1 MCSVQGIPSPGTTI
15 SLRVSFV
22 DVHPEVPLVR
32 LWGLLG
38 ERREE
43 YARLHQDIQAKAG
56 PRLVGAPGAVWPAA
70 GAGLCSGDLCLVEL
84 GDHWHRCRVVSRQGQ
99 RCRVFLLDEG
109 RTVAADAYY
118 LARGRDE
125 FFHLP
130 SEVLGC
136 VLADLVPPGDGA
148 AVAGS
153 GEQPAASW
161 TAGALEFLNYLHA
174 KEVSGLVREV
184 LMPQCLVLLE
194 LPSLLAQMHHLGL
207 AKQVTP
213 SCFRALLK
221 RCLAAPCLHG
231 QPKPEPPGP
240 TSAQQ
245 YPLATTPQPGPAALD
260 FFYPRL
266 QLGVTEPVLV
276 TQISDPHHVY
286 CQLQSLSQEIQR
298 LSDSLHQR
306 YEAAARREQDPL
318 PKPGAPCAAR
328 CIDGR
333 WYRALLLEIF
343 PGEQGRLVVQ
353 VICVDYGRKE
363 FVIGANLRRLPLE
376 CFRMPVVTYPCALQ
390 GISDRGCGWSCSQ
403 LSGLKALLLGK
414 AVSARIE
421 TYSPFEHLYYVNLYG
436 ENGLNLNCLYGVQS
450 GCLAHSLLRG
460 GQGAQERPEEEDAAP
475 PKELGPPPDTL
486 PATAA
491 QRDPASAHL
500 PGVRVKVGVFYHA
513 KVSFVR
519 DPSEF
524 WLRLKEHLLPFSQ
537 LMRSMSDFYSR
548 AQKLDGIVLEPQ
560 PRSLCCAKWKENA
573 YYRAVI
579 TSVLGNGVEVHL
591 VDRGNR
597 EILDWYEVKELLPQF
612 RELPAV
618 ALKCCLADVSPLG
631 ETWSKESVAHFKRA
645 VQSKELVIQVLG
657 TQGDKHVIEVL
668 DQSQTGEKNI
678 SKILS
683 QGGYAKFQG
692 SEIPDTLQ
700 KLSAQSLRQ
709 DPKEYAGEGELVSST
724 ARKSGVQTK
733 TIRDNIALNP
743 SVPLTVKDQPTA
755 ENCHLSSDSAP
766 DEKKIKGNLNLPSS
780 LIQYYLEIKPGSP
793 YEGQLK
799 VGSTVQ
805 VIISY
810 VESPGYFWCQLRR
823 NNQELESLMAEI
835 QDYCKTSAQPHCWA
849 SPVCLAKYS
858 EDEKWYRALI
868 ISGEC
873 STEQVEVIY
882 VDYGNKEL
890 VSVKNLCSI
899 NANFLKL
906 KAQAFRCSLYNLI
919 QPNGQDPF
927 VWDEKAIQ
935 AFQEFVD
942 DTADHLELKCTIF
955 ALAAIN
961 NKELFNVVD
970 LITPFQSVC
979 HFLTE
984 KGLARPVPPQKP
996 LAPTIQLHSYYYST
1010 HDIKIGSE
1018 EEIYVTHVDNPW
1030 KFYCQ
1035 LARSANVLELLTHN
1049 IGRLSK
1055 VLHSL
1060 KMSQNPGNL
1069 YLARYTDNHWY
1080 RGAVLKTKPN
1090 KEVIFVDFGN
1100 TQVVKKEDLIPIP
1113 SDAYDI
1119 LLLPMQAI
1127 KCSLSDISNVPKEA
1141 TTWFETAVLHKP
1153 LKMIVV
1159 AKESDGRLIVELYD
1173 GNIQINAKIKESL
1186 SLPRNR
1192 ESNKYVENETL
1203 HSKNINAK
1211 ERNENMKSSSTYMRK
1226 SENKTWRSEIQ
1237 GEDCNTKT
1245 SFVCKDV
1252 KHFQPAAKR
1261 ELSTKFLGSVERF
1274 NSNKVFPSASTSLV
1288 GKKVDENKSLPFIK
1302 KEIKSDIK
1310 PDTVKTRNQGE
1321 NSILFPIKSI
1331 CDLPPRNLV
1340 PGLKTLVYISHVNN
1354 PSDFY
1359 IQLASDEPQLNNI
1372 SEGLNNKTGTES
1384 LSQQQMQVGDLIGA
1398 VFSEDGL
1405 WYRAVVKEKLSD
1417 EQISVQYI
1425 DYGNTSVVN
1434 VCETN
1439 RLLEKYS
1446 SIPMMSI
1453 HSSLAGVQSKEFT
1466 NWTQEAV
1473 SYFSERTSEVKINCE
1488 FVEKLKDRWE
1498 IVLYDEQGMIAVDL
1512 INETFGMREESQST
1526 EALDRRESGADV
1538 ANQCEPL
1545 PFEEKNK
1552 ASSITDTKS
1561 FFWKIP
1567 EVAQTVET
1575 YVTVVKGPEYF
1586 WCQMADADNINY
1598 LEKKLQETGELEI
1611 SSVDDFRSSIRSGDI
1626 CIAKYSEDGKLY
1638 RAKVSSVKGNNL
1650 TVRHV
1655 DYGSEELVGREM
1667 IRQIPDQLLTIPM
1680 QAFPCCLSGFN
1691 SPEGSWSNE
1700 AKDKFYD
1707 MTAEYL
1713 LEVTVMEIQKDNSSE
1728 IPLSV
1733 VKLECNGKNIN
1744 EEMKRFWQYNT
1755 DTTLANIQNAFS
1767 EKSEGPGTDNTGA
1780 VCLERAAA
1788 STGDAEQENSALQD
1802 ALHCAEPFHLTDN
1815 GCLNTAGI
1823 EEVILK
1829 TANEHQTNFEI
1840 LNKVENP
1847 LVKKESESETKVYV
1861 EPKTSEP
1868 QLLANSET
1876 KDLDLEPSEAQF
1888 LEDDEL
1894 KAETLEL
1901 SLEVQS
1907 LLGEERKEQLELPS
1921 AEVHPS
1927 LDENVKLLEMEQL
1940 QMHSSLD
1947 ELKKLLLELESLEVY
1962 PSLGDKTKEEILEL
1976 ESLEM
1981 QTSLTDETKEKLS
1994 ELESLQVQLL
2004 DDETG
2009 ELMNLKSLEVS
2020 PSFSNRENW
2029 LEMESSLEIQ
2039 TVCGDERGKLFELI
2053 PCEEQISLGEET
2065 KERVDWDLDLLEV
2078 HQMKAVP
2085 TELEVESALVK
2096 TLLSNGA
2103 RKELEP
2109 EMHKVQ
2115 SLLGD
2120 ERKEVLELM
2129 PLEVQAS
2136 LGDETRKDH
2145 LELEPSNLEL
2155 SVDSADQLSFP
2166 KTDLKKQVSTCPVEL
2181 CGVGQA
2187 DSRGEK
2193 CKKWLTLQ
2201 EKSCAEQMESDLHK
2215 VFREYKTILVSG
2227 ESLRHNPSDEEEIE
2241 IREKQDATLAGH
2253 GAEQSE
2259 HACNLEGFAVGSKCM
2274 VWTCLKWCEARILEI
2289 SDEGTKVLNLSTGN
2303 EEIVNP
2309 EHVWNGIPEVTKS
2322 PYEAAFHVTD
2332 KECKLSVEG
2341 SELKGST
2348 SIFLSKLLPYEE
2360 FIVSW
2365 MLSICLLL
2373 QKAKSIIF

>member
-15 SLRVSFV
+15 SLRVTFV
-22 DVHPEVPLVR
+22 DVHPEVPIVR

-43 YARLHQDIQAKAG
+43 YARLRQDIQAKAG

-99 RCRVFLLDEG
+99 HCRVFLLDEG

-130 SEVLGC
+130 SEGLGC

-153 GEQPAASW
+153 GEQPAGSW

-194 LPSLLAQMHHLGL
+194 LPWLLAQMHHLGL

-221 RCLAAPCLHG
+221 RCLA
-231 QPKPEPPGP
+231 PPGP
-240 TSAQQ
+240 TSAQL
-245 YPLATTPQPGPAALD
+245 YPIATTPQPGPAALD

-266 QLGVTEPVLV
+266 QLGVTQPVLV

-318 PKPGAPCAAR
+318 PKLGAPCAAR
-328 CIDGR
+328 GIDGR
-333 WYRALLLEIF
+333 WYRALLLELF
-343 PGEQGRLVVQ
+343 PGGEGRLVAQ

-363 FVIGANLRRLPLE
+363 FVIEANLRRLPLE

-390 GISDRGCGWSCSQ
+390 GISDGGCGWSRSQ

-450 GCLAHSLLRG
+450 RCLAHSLLQG
-460 GQGAQERPEEEDAAP
+460 GQGAQELPEEEDAAP
-475 PKELGPPPDTL
+475 PKEPGPPPDTL

-491 QRDPASAHL
+491 QRDPATAHL

-537 LMRSMSDFYSR
+537 LMRNMSDFYSR
-548 AQKLDGIVLEPQ
+548 AQKLDGVVLEPQ
-560 PRSLCCAKWKENA
+560 PSSLCCAKWKENA

-631 ETWSKESVAHFKRA
+631 ETWSKESVAHFKRV

-657 TQGDKHVIEVL
+657 SQGDKHVIEVL

-692 SEIPDTLQ
+692 SEIPETLQ
-700 KLSAQSLRQ
+700 KLSAPSLRE
-709 DPKEYAGEGELVSST
+709 DLKEHAGEGELVGST

-755 ENCHLSSDSAP
+755 ENCLLSSDSAP

-780 LIQYYLEIKPGSP
+780 LTQYYLEIKPGSP
-793 YEGQLK
+793 YEGQLE

-805 VIISY
+805 VVVSY

-823 NNQELESLMAEI
+823 NNRELKSLMAEI

-927 VWDEKAIQ
+927 VWDEKAIL

-979 HFLTE
+979 HCLTE

-996 LAPTIQLHSYYYST
+996 LASSIQLHSYYYST

-1035 LARSANVLELLTHN
+1035 LARSANVLELLTNN

-1100 TQVVKKEDLIPIP
+1100 TQVVKKEDLIPVP

-1141 TTWFETAVLHKP
+1141 TTWFETAVLDKP

-1173 GNIQINAKIKESL
+1173 GNIKINAKIKEGL

-1211 ERNENMKSSSTYMRK
+1211 ERNENMKSSATYMRE

-1237 GEDCNTKT
+1237 GEDCSTKT
-1245 SFVCKDV
+1245 SFVRKDV

-1274 NSNKVFPSASTSLV
+1274 NSNKVFPSASTSL
-1288 GKKVDENKSLPFIK
+1288 GKKVDENKSLPSIK
-1302 KEIKSDIK
+1302 KEIKSDIVK

-1321 NSILFPIKSI
+1321 NSTLFPLKSI

-1372 SEGLNNKTGTES
+1372 SEGLNNETGTEG
-1384 LSQQQMQVGDLIGA
+1384 LSQQQMQVGDLVCA

-1453 HSSLAGVQSKEFT
+1453 HSSLAGVQSKQFT

-1473 SYFSERTSEVKINCE
+1473 SYFSERTSEVQINCE

-1498 IVLYDEQGMIAVDL
+1498 IVLYDKQGMIAVDL
-1512 INETFGMREESQST
+1512 INETFRMREESQST
-1526 EALDRRESGADV
+1526 EALDRRKS
-1538 ANQCEPL
+1538 
-1545 PFEEKNK
+1545 

-1561 FFWKIP
+1561 FFWKTL
-1567 EVAQTVET
+1567 EVDQTVKT

-1586 WCQMADADNINY
+1586 WGQMADPDNINY

-1611 SSVDDFRSSIRSGDI
+1611 SGVDDFRSSIRSGDI

-1680 QAFPCCLSGFN
+1680 QAFPCCLFGFN
-1691 SPEGSWSNE
+1691 SREGSWSNE

-1744 EEMKRFWQYNT
+1744 EEMKCFWQYNT
-1755 DTTLANIQNAFS
+1755 DTTLANIQN
-1767 EKSEGPGTDNTGA
+1767 
-1780 VCLERAAA
+1780 
-1788 STGDAEQENSALQD
+1788 
-1802 ALHCAEPFHLTDN
+1802 
-1815 GCLNTAGI
+1815 
-1823 EEVILK
+1823 
-1829 TANEHQTNFEI
+1829 
-1840 LNKVENP
+1840 
-1847 LVKKESESETKVYV
+1847 
-1861 EPKTSEP
+1861 
-1868 QLLANSET
+1868 
-1876 KDLDLEPSEAQF
+1876 PSEAQF
-1888 LEDDEL
+1888 LEDEEL

-1907 LLGEERKEQLELPS
+1907 FLGEERKERLELPS
-1921 AEVHPS
+1921 AEVQPS

-1947 ELKKLLLELESLEVY
+1947 ELKKLLLELESLKVY

-1981 QTSLTDETKEKLS
+1981 QSSLTDETKEKWS

-2009 ELMNLKSLEVS
+2009 ELMNLKSVEVS

-2039 TVCGDERGKLFELI
+2039 PVCGDERGKLFELI
-2053 PCEEQISLGEET
+2053 PCEVQISLGEET

-2078 HQMKAVP
+2078 HQMKA
-2085 TELEVESALVK
+2085 SK
-2096 TLLSNGA
+2096 TVTANF
-2103 RKELEP
+2103 
-2109 EMHKVQ
+2109 
-2115 SLLGD
+2115 GD
-2120 ERKEVLELM
+2120 I
-2129 PLEVQAS
+2129 
-2136 LGDETRKDH
+2136 
-2145 LELEPSNLEL
+2145 SNL
-2155 SVDSADQLSFP
+2155 V
-2166 KTDLKKQVSTCPVEL
+2166 
-2181 CGVGQA
+2181 
-2187 DSRGEK
+2187 
-2193 CKKWLTLQ
+2193 
-2201 EKSCAEQMESDLHK
+2201 
-2215 VFREYKTILVSG
+2215 
-2227 ESLRHNPSDEEEIE
+2227 
-2241 IREKQDATLAGH
+2241 
-2253 GAEQSE
+2253 EQSE

-2309 EHVWNGIPEVTKS
+2309 ENVWNGIPEVTKS
-2322 PYEAAFHVTD
+2322 PYEVQ
-2332 KECKLSVEG
+2332 CYS
-2341 SELKGST
+2341 
-2348 SIFLSKLLPYEE
+2348 
-2360 FIVSW
+2360 SW
-2365 MLSICLLL
+2365 
-2373 QKAKSIIF
+2373 

>member
-1 MCSVQGIPSPGTTI
+1 MCSVQGIPSPGTTV

-22 DVHPEVPLVR
+22 DVLPEVPLVR

-70 GAGLCSGDLCLVEL
+70 GLGPGDLCLVEL
-84 GDHWHRCRVVSRQGQ
+84 GDRWHRCRVVSRQGQ
-99 RCRVFLLDEG
+99 HCRVFLLDEG
-109 RTVAADAYY
+109 RTMAADAYY

-136 VLADLVPPGDGA
+136 LLADLVPPGAGA
-148 AVAGS
+148 AGAGG

-161 TAGALEFLNYLHA
+161 SAGALEFLSYLND

-184 LMPQCLVLLE
+184 LMPQRLVLLE
-194 LPSLLAQMHHLGL
+194 LPWLLAQMHHLGL

-221 RCLAAPCLHG
+221 RCLATPR
-231 QPKPEPPGP
+231 QPKLEPPGP

-245 YPLATTPQPGPAALD
+245 YPVATTPLPGPAAQD

-266 QLGVTEPVLV
+266 QLGVTESVLV
-276 TQISDPHHVY
+276 TQISDPHRVY
-286 CQLQSLSQEIQR
+286 CQLQSFSQEIQR
-298 LSDSLHQR
+298 LSDSLHQN
-306 YEAAARREQDPL
+306 YGTAARREQDPL
-318 PKPGAPCAAR
+318 PKPGSPCAAR
-328 CIDGR
+328 GIDGR

-343 PGEQGRLVVQ
+343 PGEQGRLVAQ

-363 FVIGANLRRLPLE
+363 FVTGANLRRLPAE
-376 CFRMPVVTYPCALQ
+376 CFRMPVVTYLCALQ
-390 GISDRGCGWSCSQ
+390 GISDGGCGWSRSQ

-421 TYSPFEHLYYVNLYG
+421 AYNSFEHLYYVNLYG
-436 ENGLNLNCLYGVQS
+436 ENGLNLNCLYGVQTR
-450 GCLAHSLLRG
+450 CLAHSLLQG
-460 GQGAQERPEEEDAAP
+460 GQGAQEPPEEEDAAP
-475 PKELGPPPDTL
+475 PKEPGPPPDTL

-491 QRDPASAHL
+491 PRDPAAAHL

-513 KVSFVR
+513 RVSFVR

-524 WLRLKEHLLPFSQ
+524 WVRLKEHHLPFSQ

-548 AQKLDGIVLEPQ
+548 AQKLDVIVLEPQ
-560 PRSLCCAKWKENA
+560 PRALCCAKWKENA

-579 TSVLGNGVEVHL
+579 TNVLGNGVEVHL

-618 ALKCCLADVSPLG
+618 ALKCCLADVCPLG
-631 ETWSKESVAHFKRA
+631 KTWSKEAVVHFKRT

-678 SKILS
+678 SKILC
-683 QGGYAKFQG
+683 QGGYAKFPG
-692 SEIPDTLQ
+692 ADIPETLQ

-709 DPKEYAGEGELVSST
+709 EPKERAGEGELVSST

-733 TIRDNIALNP
+733 TVRDNIALN
-743 SVPLTVKDQPTA
+743 SSMPLTFKDQPTA
-755 ENCHLSSDSAP
+755 ETCHLSSDSAP

-780 LIQYYLEIKPGSP
+780 FIQYYLEIKPGSP
-793 YEGQLK
+793 YEGQLE

-805 VIISY
+805 VVISY
-810 VESPGYFWCQLRR
+810 AESPGYFWCQLSR
-823 NNQELESLMAEI
+823 NNQELKSLMAEI
-835 QDYCKTSAQPHCWA
+835 QDYCKTSAQPHHWA

-919 QPNGQDPF
+919 HPNGQDPF
-927 VWDEKAIQ
+927 VWDEKAIL

-942 DTADHLELKCTIF
+942 HRADHLELKCTIF
-955 ALAAIN
+955 ALATIN

-996 LAPTIQLHSYYYST
+996 LASSVQLHSYYYSP

-1035 LARSANVLELLTHN
+1035 LARNANVLEQLTNN
-1049 IGRLSK
+1049 ISRLNK

-1069 YLARYTDNHWY
+1069 YLARYTDSHWY

-1090 KEVIFVDFGN
+1090 KEVFFVDFGN
-1100 TQVVKKEDLIPIP
+1100 TQMVKKEDLIPIP
-1113 SDAYDI
+1113 NDAYDI

-1141 TTWFETAVLHKP
+1141 TTWFETTVLDKP

-1159 AKESDGRLIVELYD
+1159 AKESDGKLIVELYD
-1173 GNIQINAKIKESL
+1173 GNIQINAKMKEGL
-1186 SLPRNR
+1186 SLPKNR

-1211 ERNENMKSSSTYMRK
+1211 EERNENTKSSATYIRK

-1237 GEDCNTKT
+1237 GEECNTKT

-1274 NSNKVFPSASTSLV
+1274 SSNNVFPSASTPLV
-1288 GKKVDENKSLPFIK
+1288 GKKVGENKSLPFIK
-1302 KEIKSDIK
+1302 KEIKSDTVK

-1321 NSILFPIKSI
+1321 NSTLFPLKSI

-1359 IQLASDEPQLNNI
+1359 IQLASDEPQLNDI
-1372 SEGLNNKTGTES
+1372 SEGLNNKTGTEG
-1384 LSQQQMQVGDLIGA
+1384 LSQQVQVGDLICA

-1434 VCETN
+1434 ICETS

-1446 SIPMMSI
+1446 SVPMMSI
-1453 HSSLAGVQSKEFT
+1453 HSSLAGVQSKQFT

-1473 SYFSERTSEVKINCE
+1473 SYFSERTSEVQINCE

-1498 IVLYDEQGMIAVDL
+1498 IVLYDEKGMIAVDL

-1526 EALDRRESGADV
+1526 EALDRRESGANV

-1545 PFEEKNK
+1545 PFDENNK

-1561 FFWKIP
+1561 FFWKTP

-1575 YVTVVKGPEYF
+1575 YVTIVKGPEYF
-1586 WCQMADADNINY
+1586 WCQMADPENINY
-1598 LEKKLQETGELEI
+1598 LEKQLQETGELEI

-1626 CIAKYSEDGKLY
+1626 CIAKYSEDGKFY
-1638 RAKVSSVKGNNL
+1638 RAKVSSIKDNNL

-1667 IRQIPDQLLTIPM
+1667 IRQIPDQLLTIPV

-1700 AKDKFYD
+1700 AKDKLYD

-1713 LEVTVMEIQKDNSSE
+1713 LSVTVMEIQKDNSSE

-1733 VKLECNGKNIN
+1733 VKVECNRKNIN
-1744 EEMKRFWQYNT
+1744 EEMKCFWKYNT
-1755 DTTLANIQNAFS
+1755 DMTLANIQNAFS
-1767 EKSEGPGTDNTGA
+1767 EKNEGPGTDNTDA
-1780 VCLERAAA
+1780 VCLEKAVA
-1788 STGDAEQENSALQD
+1788 SAGDAKQENSALQD
-1802 ALHCAEPFHLTDN
+1802 ALICAEPFHLTDN
-1815 GCLNTAGI
+1815 GCLNTAEI
-1823 EEVILK
+1823 EEKVILK

-1847 LVKKESESETKVYV
+1847 LLKEESDSKTKTYV
-1861 EPKTSEP
+1861 EPKTTEP

-1876 KDLDLEPSEAQF
+1876 KDLDLEPFEAQF

-1894 KAETLEL
+1894 KTEMLEI

-1907 LLGEERKEQLELPS
+1907 FLGEERKEQLELPS
-1921 AEVHPS
+1921 AEVQPS

-1947 ELKKLLLELESLEVY
+1947 ELKKLLLELESLEGN
-1962 PSLGDKTKEEILEL
+1962 PSLGDKTKEEVLEL

-1981 QTSLTDETKEKLS
+1981 QTSLTDETKERLS

-2004 DDETG
+2004 DDEMG

-2020 PSFSNRENW
+2020 PSFSSRENW
-2029 LEMESSLEIQ
+2029 LEMETSLEIQ
-2039 TVCGDERGKLFELI
+2039 PVCSDERGELFELI
-2053 PCEEQISLGEET
+2053 PCEVQVSLGEET
-2065 KERVDWDLDLLEV
+2065 KERVEWDLDLLEV
-2078 HQMKAVP
+2078 DQVKAAP
-2085 TELEVESALVK
+2085 TEVEVESSLVK

-2109 EMHKVQ
+2109 EMHKPEMHQVQ
-2115 SLLGD
+2115 SLLGA
-2120 ERKEVLELM
+2120 ERNEVLELV
-2129 PLEVQAS
+2129 PSEVQAS
-2136 LGDETRKDH
+2136 LGDKTRKDP
-2145 LELEPSNLEL
+2145 LELETSILEL
-2155 SVDSADQLSFP
+2155 SVDNADQLSFP
-2166 KTDLKKQVSTCPVEL
+2166 KTDLKKQVSACPVEL
-2181 CGVGQA
+2181 CGVGEA

-2201 EKSCAEQMESDLHK
+2201 EKSCAEQMKPDLHE

-2227 ESLRHNPSDEEEIE
+2227 ESLRHKPSDEEEIE
-2241 IREKQDATLAGH
+2241 IREKQDATLVGH
-2253 GAEQSE
+2253 DADQSE

-2289 SDEGTKVLNLSTGN
+2289 SDEGTKVLNLSTGH

-2309 EHVWNGIPEVTKS
+2309 ENVWNGIPEVTKS
-2322 PYEAAFHVTD
+2322 PYEVDNLHS
-2332 KECKLSVEG
+2332 LSAEG
-2341 SELKGST
+2341 SELKEKRASCGSDVMVD
-2348 SIFLSKLLPYEE
+2348 PY
-2360 FIVSW
+2360 
-2365 MLSICLLL
+2365 MLSSSPEN
-2373 QKAKSIIF
+2373 ATE

>member
-43 YARLHQDIQAKAG
+43 YARLHQDIQGKAG

-70 GAGLCSGDLCLVEL
+70 GAELCSGDLCLVEL
-84 GDHWHRCRVVSRQGQ
+84 GDRWHRCRVVSRQGQ
-99 RCRVFLLDEG
+99 HCRVFLLDEG

-136 VLADLVPPGDGA
+136 LLADLVPPGAGA
-148 AVAGS
+148 AGAGG

-161 TAGALEFLNYLHA
+161 SVGALEFLSYLNA

-184 LMPQCLVLLE
+184 LMPQRLVLLE
-194 LPSLLAQMHHLGL
+194 LPWLLAQMHHLGL

-213 SCFRALLK
+213 SCFRALAK
-221 RCLAAPCLHG
+221 RCLAMPR

-245 YPLATTPQPGPAALD
+245 YPVATTPQPGPAALD

-276 TQISDPHHVY
+276 TQISDPHRIY

-298 LSDSLHQR
+298 LSDSLHQI
-306 YEAAARREQDPL
+306 YEMAARQEQDPL
-318 PKPGAPCAAR
+318 PKPGSPCAAR
-328 CIDGR
+328 GIDGR

-343 PGEQGRLVVQ
+343 PGEQSRLVAQ
-353 VICVDYGRKE
+353 VICVDYGRNE
-363 FVIGANLRRLPLE
+363 FVTGANLRCLPLE
-376 CFRMPVVTYPCALQ
+376 CFRMPVVTYPCSLQ
-390 GISDRGCGWSCSQ
+390 GISDGGCGWSRSQ

-421 TYSPFEHLYYVNLYG
+421 AYSPFEHLYYVNLYG
-436 ENGLNLNCLYGVQS
+436 ENGLNLNCLYGVQTR
-450 GCLAHSLLRG
+450 CLAHRLLQG
-460 GQGAQERPEEEDAAP
+460 GQGAQERPEEEDAIP

-491 QRDPASAHL
+491 PRDPAAAHL

-513 KVSFVR
+513 RVSFIR

-548 AQKLDGIVLEPQ
+548 AQKLDVIVLEPQ
-560 PRSLCCAKWKENA
+560 PRALCCAKWKENA
-573 YYRAVI
+573 YCRAVI

-618 ALKCCLADVSPLG
+618 ALKCCLADVCPLG
-631 ETWSKESVAHFKRA
+631 ETWSKEAVAHFKRT

-657 TQGDKHVIEVL
+657 TQGDKHVIEVF

-678 SKILS
+678 
-683 QGGYAKFQG
+683 
-692 SEIPDTLQ
+692 
-700 KLSAQSLRQ
+700 
-709 DPKEYAGEGELVSST
+709 
-724 ARKSGVQTK
+724 
-733 TIRDNIALNP
+733 
-743 SVPLTVKDQPTA
+743 
-755 ENCHLSSDSAP
+755 
-766 DEKKIKGNLNLPSS
+766 
-780 LIQYYLEIKPGSP
+780 
-793 YEGQLK
+793 
-799 VGSTVQ
+799 
-805 VIISY
+805 
-810 VESPGYFWCQLRR
+810 
-823 NNQELESLMAEI
+823 
-835 QDYCKTSAQPHCWA
+835 
-849 SPVCLAKYS
+849 
-858 EDEKWYRALI
+858 
-868 ISGEC
+868 
-873 STEQVEVIY
+873 
-882 VDYGNKEL
+882 
-890 VSVKNLCSI
+890 KNLCSI

-919 QPNGQDPF
+919 QPNGPDPF
-927 VWDEKAIQ
+927 VWDEKAIL

-942 DTADHLELKCTIF
+942 RRADHLELKCTIF

-996 LAPTIQLHSYYYST
+996 LASSIQLHSYYYSS

-1035 LARSANVLELLTHN
+1035 LARSADVLEQLTNN

-1090 KEVIFVDFGN
+1090 KEVFFVDFGN
-1100 TQVVKKEDLIPIP
+1100 TQVVKKEDLIPVP
-1113 SDAYDI
+1113 NDAYDI

-1141 TTWFETAVLHKP
+1141 TTWFETAVLDKP

-1159 AKESDGRLIVELYD
+1159 AKESDGKLIIELYD
-1173 GNIQINAKIKESL
+1173 GNIQINAKMKEGL

-1192 ESNKYVENETL
+1192 ESNNYVENETL

-1211 ERNENMKSSSTYMRK
+1211 EERNENMKSSAPYMK
-1226 SENKTWRSEIQ
+1226 QSENKTWRSELQ
-1237 GEDCNTKT
+1237 GEECNTKT

-1274 NSNKVFPSASTSLV
+1274 NSNNVFPSASTPLV
-1288 GKKVDENKSLPFIK
+1288 DKKVGENKSLLFIK
-1302 KEIKSDIK
+1302 KEIKSDTVK
-1310 PDTVKTRNQGE
+1310 ADTVKTRNQGE
-1321 NSILFPIKSI
+1321 NSTLFPLKSL
-1331 CDLPPRNLV
+1331 CDLPARNLV

-1359 IQLASDEPQLNNI
+1359 IQLASDEPQLNSI
-1372 SEGLNNKTGTES
+1372 SEGLNNKTGTEG
-1384 LSQQQMQVGDLIGA
+1384 LGQQQVQVGDLICA

-1434 VCETN
+1434 ICETS

-1446 SIPMMSI
+1446 SVPMMSI
-1453 HSSLAGVQSKEFT
+1453 NSSLAGVQSKQFT

-1473 SYFSERTSEVKINCE
+1473 SYFSERTSEVQINCE
-1488 FVEKLKDRWE
+1488 FVEKLRDRWE
-1498 IVLYDEQGMIAVDL
+1498 IVLYDEKGVIAVDL

-1538 ANQCEPL
+1538 TNQCEPL
-1545 PFEEKNK
+1545 PFDENNK
-1552 ASSITDTKS
+1552 ASSIIDTKS
-1561 FFWKIP
+1561 FFWKTP

-1586 WCQMADADNINY
+1586 WCQMADPENINY
-1598 LEKKLQETGELEI
+1598 LEKKLQEAGELEI
-1611 SSVDDFRSSIRSGDI
+1611 SNVDDFRSSIRSGDI
-1626 CIAKYSEDGKLY
+1626 CIAKYSEDGKFY
-1638 RAKVSSVKGNNL
+1638 RAKVSSIKDNNL

-1667 IRQIPDQLLTIPM
+1667 IRQIPDLLLTIPM

-1713 LEVTVMEIQKDNSSE
+1713 VAVTVMEIQKDNSSE

-1733 VKLECNGKNIN
+1733 VKVECNGKNIN
-1744 EEMKRFWQYNT
+1744 EEMKCFWKYNT
-1755 DTTLANIQNAFS
+1755 DMTLANVQNDLS
-1767 EKSEGPGTDNTGA
+1767 EKNE
-1780 VCLERAAA
+1780 
-1788 STGDAEQENSALQD
+1788 AE
-1802 ALHCAEPFHLTDN
+1802 T
-1815 GCLNTAGI
+1815 
-1823 EEVILK
+1823 
-1829 TANEHQTNFEI
+1829 
-1840 LNKVENP
+1840 P
-1847 LVKKESESETKVYV
+1847 LLKKESDSKTKIYV

-1868 QLLANSET
+1868 QLLASSET
-1876 KDLDLEPSEAQF
+1876 KGLDLEPFEAQF

-1894 KAETLEL
+1894 KAEMLEL
-1901 SLEVQS
+1901 SPEVQS
-1907 LLGEERKEQLELPS
+1907 FLGEERKELLKLPS
-1921 AEVHPS
+1921 AEVQPF
-1927 LDENVKLLEMEQL
+1927 LDENVKLLELKQL

-1947 ELKKLLLELESLEVY
+1947 ELKKLLLELESLEGH
-1962 PSLGDKTKEEILEL
+1962 PSLGDKTKEEVLEL

-1981 QTSLTDETKEKLS
+1981 QTSWTDETKEKLS

-2009 ELMNLKSLEVS
+2009 EVMNLKSLEVS
-2020 PSFSNRENW
+2020 PSFSNRQNW

-2039 TVCGDERGKLFELI
+2039 PVCEDERGKLFELI
-2053 PCEEQISLGEET
+2053 PCEVQISLGEET

-2078 HQMKAVP
+2078 HQMKAAP
-2085 TELEVESALVK
+2085 TELEVESSLVK
-2096 TLLSNGA
+2096 TLL
-2103 RKELEP
+2103 K
-2109 EMHKVQ
+2109 
-2115 SLLGD
+2115 
-2120 ERKEVLELM
+2120 
-2129 PLEVQAS
+2129 
-2136 LGDETRKDH
+2136 
-2145 LELEPSNLEL
+2145 
-2155 SVDSADQLSFP
+2155 
-2166 KTDLKKQVSTCPVEL
+2166 
-2181 CGVGQA
+2181 
-2187 DSRGEK
+2187 
-2193 CKKWLTLQ
+2193 
-2201 EKSCAEQMESDLHK
+2201 
-2215 VFREYKTILVSG
+2215 
-2227 ESLRHNPSDEEEIE
+2227 
-2241 IREKQDATLAGH
+2241 
-2253 GAEQSE
+2253 
-2259 HACNLEGFAVGSKCM
+2259 GFAVGSKCM

-2289 SDEGTKVLNLSTGN
+2289 SDEGTKVLNLSTGH

-2309 EHVWNGIPEVTKS
+2309 ENVWNGIPEVTKS
-2322 PYEAAFHVTD
+2322 PYEVRQMCISLQMVAD
-2332 KECKLSVEG
+2332 SLS
-2341 SELKGST
+2341 
-2348 SIFLSKLLPYEE
+2348 LSPVNDCFNFKKP
-2360 FIVSW
+2360 SDTN
-2365 MLSICLLL
+2365 
-2373 QKAKSIIF
+2373 

>member
-15 SLRVSFV
+15 GLRVSFV

-32 LWGLLG
+32 LWGLPG

-70 GAGLCSGDLCLVEL
+70 GAGLCPGDLCLVEL
-84 GDHWHRCRVVSRQGQ
+84 GDHWHRCRVVSRQGPH
-99 RCRVFLLDEG
+99 CRVFLLDEG
-109 RTVAADAYY
+109 RTVTAGAYY
-118 LARGRDE
+118 LARGGDE

-136 VLADLVPPGDGA
+136 VLADLVPPGAGA
-148 AVAGS
+148 AVAGG

-161 TAGALEFLNYLHA
+161 TAGALEFLGYLQA
-174 KEVSGLVREV
+174 KQVSGLVREV
-184 LMPQCLVLLE
+184 LMPQRLVLLE
-194 LPSLLAQMHHLGL
+194 LPWLLAQMHHLGL
-207 AKQVTP
+207 AKQITP

-221 RCLAAPCLHG
+221 RCLAAPRLHG
-231 QPKPEPPGP
+231 QPKPELPGP
-240 TSAQQ
+240 AAATQ
-245 YPLATTPQPGPAALD
+245 YPVATAPQPGPGTLD

-276 TQISDPHHVY
+276 TQISDPHRVY

-298 LSDSLHQR
+298 LSDSLHQT
-306 YEAAARREQDPL
+306 YETAARWEQDPL
-318 PKPGAPCAAR
+318 PEPGSPCAAR
-328 CIDGR
+328 GIDGR

-343 PGEQGRLVVQ
+343 PGEQGRSVAQ

-363 FVIGANLRRLPLE
+363 FVTGANLRRLPVE

-390 GISDRGCGWSCSQ
+390 GISDGGCGWSRSQ

-421 TYSPFEHLYYVNLYG
+421 AYSPFEHLYYVNLYG
-436 ENGLNLNCLYGVQS
+436 EKGLNLNCLYGVQTR
-450 GCLAHSLLRG
+450 CLAHSLLQG
-460 GQGAQERPEEEDAAP
+460 GQGAHEPPKEEDAAP
-475 PKELGPPPDTL
+475 PKEPGPLPPDRL
-486 PATAA
+486 LATAA
-491 QRDPASAHL
+491 QRDPAAAHL
-500 PGVRVKVGVFYHA
+500 PGVRLKVGVFYDA
-513 KVSFVR
+513 QVSFVR

-537 LMRSMSDFYSR
+537 LMRSMSDFYSP

-579 TSVLGNGVEVHL
+579 TRVLRNGVEVHL

-597 EILDWYEVKELLPQF
+597 EILDWYKVKELLPQF

-631 ETWSKESVAHFKRA
+631 ETWSKESVAHFKRT

-668 DQSQTGEKNI
+668 DHSQTGEKNI

-692 SEIPDTLQ
+692 AEIPETLQ
-700 KLSAQSLRQ
+700 KLSTQSLGP
-709 DPKEYAGEGELVSST
+709 DPKERAAEGELVSST
-724 ARKSGVQTK
+724 ARKSGMRSK
-733 TIRDNIALNP
+733 TIRDSIALNP

-755 ENCHLSSDSAP
+755 ETCHLSSDSAP

-780 LIQYYLEIKPGSP
+780 LTQYYLEIKPGSP
-793 YEGQLK
+793 YEGQLE

-805 VIISY
+805 VVISY
-810 VESPGYFWCQLRR
+810 VESPGYFWCQLSR
-823 NNQELESLMAEI
+823 NNQELKTLMAEI
-835 QDYCKTSAQPHCWA
+835 QDYCKTSTQPHHWA

-868 ISGEC
+868 ISGER

-882 VDYGNKEL
+882 VDYGNKEM

-927 VWDEKAIQ
+927 IWDEKAIL

-942 DTADHLELKCTIF
+942 ETADHLELKCTIF

-984 KGLARPVPPQKP
+984 KGLARPVPPQKS
-996 LAPTIQLHSYYYST
+996 LASSVQLHSYYYST

-1035 LARSANVLELLTHN
+1035 LARSANVLEQLTNN

-1080 RGAVLKTKPN
+1080 RGVVLKTKPN
-1090 KEVIFVDFGN
+1090 KEVFFVDFGN
-1100 TQVVKKEDLIPIP
+1100 IQVVKKEDLISIP

-1141 TTWFETAVLHKP
+1141 TTWFETAVLDKP
-1153 LKMIVV
+1153 LKMVVV
-1159 AKESDGRLIVELYD
+1159 AKESDGKLIVELYD
-1173 GNIQINAKIKESL
+1173 GNIQINAKMKEGL

-1203 HSKNINAK
+1203 RSKNINAK
-1211 ERNENMKSSSTYMRK
+1211 EEGNENMKLSATYMRE
-1226 SENKTWRSEIQ
+1226 SENRTWRSEIQ
-1237 GEDCNTKT
+1237 GEECNTKT
-1245 SFVCKDV
+1245 NFVCKDV
-1252 KHFQPAAKR
+1252 KHFEPVAKR
-1261 ELSTKFLGSVERF
+1261 ELSTRFLGSVERF
-1274 NSNKVFPSASTSLV
+1274 NSNKVFLPASTPLV
-1288 GKKVDENKSLPFIK
+1288 GKKVGENKSLPFIK
-1302 KEIKSDIK
+1302 KEIKSDIVK

-1321 NSILFPIKSI
+1321 NSILFALKSI
-1331 CDLPPRNLV
+1331 CDLPPRNLM

-1372 SEGLNNKTGTES
+1372 SEGLNNKTGTEG
-1384 LSQQQMQVGDLIGA
+1384 LSQQQLQVGDLICA

-1405 WYRAVVKEKLSD
+1405 WYRAVVKQKLSD
-1417 EQISVQYI
+1417 ERISVQYI

-1439 RLLEKYS
+1439 RLPEKYS

-1453 HSSLAGVQSKEFT
+1453 HSSLAGVQSKQVT
-1466 NWTQEAV
+1466 DWTQEAV
-1473 SYFSERTSEVKINCE
+1473 SYFSERTSEVQINCE
-1488 FVEKLKDRWE
+1488 FVEKLKDGWE

-1512 INETFGMREESQST
+1512 INETFAMKEESQST
-1526 EALDRRESGADV
+1526 EALNKRESGTDTT
-1538 ANQCEPL
+1538 NQCEPL
-1545 PFEEKNK
+1545 PFDEKNK
-1552 ASSITDTKS
+1552 ASSIMDTKS
-1561 FFWKIP
+1561 FFWKTP

-1586 WCQMADADNINY
+1586 WCQMADPENINH
-1598 LEKKLQETGELEI
+1598 LEKKLQEIGELEI

-1638 RAKVSSVKGNNL
+1638 RAKVSSIKDNNL

-1667 IRQIPDQLLTIPM
+1667 IRQIPDLLLTIPM

-1691 SPEGSWSNE
+1691 SPEGSWSND

-1713 LEVTVMEIQKDNSSE
+1713 LEVTVIEIQKDSSSE

-1744 EEMKRFWQYNT
+1744 EEMKCFWKHNT
-1755 DTTLANIQNAFS
+1755 DTTVANIQNAFS
-1767 EKSEGPGTDNTGA
+1767 EKNEGPGTDYTNA
-1780 VCLERAAA
+1780 VCLEKAAG
-1788 STGDAEQENSALQD
+1788 STGDAEQENTALQD
-1802 ALHCAEPFHLTDN
+1802 ALLCAEPFHLTDN
-1815 GCLNTAGI
+1815 GCLNTAEI
-1823 EEVILK
+1823 EEKVSLK
-1829 TANEHQTNFEI
+1829 TADEHQTNFEI
-1840 LNKVENP
+1840 LNKVGNP
-1847 LVKKESESETKVYV
+1847 LLEKESNSKTKVYA
-1861 EPKTSEP
+1861 EPKTTEP
-1868 QLLANSET
+1868 QLLANSEA
-1876 KDLDLEPSEAQF
+1876 KDLVLEPFEAQF
-1888 LEDDEL
+1888 FEDDEL
-1894 KAETLEL
+1894 KAEMLEL

-1907 LLGEERKEQLELPS
+1907 FLGEERKELLELPS
-1921 AEVHPS
+1921 AEVQPS
-1927 LDENVKLLEMEQL
+1927 LGENVKLLEMEQL
-1940 QMHSSLD
+1940 QTHSSLD
-1947 ELKKLLLELESLEVY
+1947 ELKKLLLELESLEGLESFEGH
-1962 PSLGDKTKEEILEL
+1962 PFLGGKTKEEVLEL

-1981 QTSLTDETKEKLS
+1981 QTSLTDETKEKWS
-1994 ELESLQVQLL
+1994 EVESLQIQLL
-2004 DDETG
+2004 GDETG
-2009 ELMNLKSLEVS
+2009 ELMKLKSLEVS

-2039 TVCGDERGKLFELI
+2039 PVCGGGERGKLFELI
-2053 PCEEQISLGEET
+2053 PSEVQISLGEET
-2065 KERVDWDLDLLEV
+2065 KESVDWDLDLLEV

-2085 TELEVESALVK
+2085 IEFEVESSLVK

-2109 EMHKVQ
+2109 ETHKVQ
-2115 SLLGD
+2115 SQLGA
-2120 ERKEVLELM
+2120 ERKEVLELV
-2129 PLEVQAS
+2129 PSEVQAS
-2136 LGDETRKDH
+2136 LGDETRKDT
-2145 LELEPSNLEL
+2145 LELESSILET
-2155 SVDSADQLSFP
+2155 SADKFSFP
-2166 KTDLKKQVSTCPVEL
+2166 KTDFKKQVSTCPVEL
-2181 CGVGQA
+2181 CDVGQA

-2201 EKSCAEQMESDLHK
+2201 EKSCAEPMKPDLHE
-2215 VFREYKTILVSG
+2215 VFREYKNTLMSG
-2227 ESLRHNPSDEEEIE
+2227 ESLRHKPSDEEEIE
-2241 IREKQDATLAGH
+2241 LREKQDATLAGR

-2289 SDEGTKVLNLSTGN
+2289 SDEGTRVLNLSNGN

-2309 EHVWNGIPEVTKS
+2309 ENVWNGIPEVTKS
-2322 PYEAAFHVTD
+2322 PYEGEFHVTD
-2332 KECKLSVEG
+2332 NLHSLSVEG
-2341 SELKGST
+2341 SMLKEKRACCGT
-2348 SIFLSKLLPYEE
+2348 DVMVDPY
-2360 FIVSW
+2360 
-2365 MLSICLLL
+2365 MLSSSPEN
-2373 QKAKSIIF
+2373 ATE

>member
-1 MCSVQGIPSPGTTI
+1 MCSVQDIPSPGTTI

-43 YARLHQDIQAKAG
+43 YVRLYQDIQAKAG
-56 PRLVGAPGAVWPAA
+56 PRLVSAPGAVWPAA
-70 GAGLCSGDLCLVEL
+70 GAGLCPGDLCLVEL
-84 GDHWHRCRVVSRQGQ
+84 GDRWNRCRVVSRQGQ
-99 RCRVFLLDEG
+99 HCRVFLLDEG
-109 RTVAADAYY
+109 HTVAADAYY

-136 VLADLVPPGDGA
+136 LLADLVPPGAGGA
-148 AVAGS
+148 GAGG

-161 TAGALEFLNYLHA
+161 SAGALEFLRYLNA
-174 KEVSGLVREV
+174 KEVSGLVREA
-184 LMPQCLVLLE
+184 LMPQRLVLLE
-194 LPSLLAQMHHLGL
+194 LPWLLAQMHHLGL
-207 AKQVTP
+207 GKQVTP
-213 SCFRALLK
+213 SCFRALAK
-221 RCLAAPCLHG
+221 RCLATPR

-245 YPLATTPQPGPAALD
+245 YPVAITPQPGPAALD

-266 QLGVTEPVLV
+266 QMGVTEPVLV
-276 TQISDPHHVY
+276 TQISDPHRVY

-298 LSDSLHQR
+298 LSDSLHQI
-306 YEAAARREQDPL
+306 YEMAARREQDPL
-318 PKPGAPCAAR
+318 PKPGSPCAAR
-328 CIDGR
+328 GIDGR

-343 PGEQGRLVVQ
+343 PEEQGRLMAH
-353 VICVDYGRKE
+353 VICVDHGRKE
-363 FVIGANLRRLPLE
+363 FVTRANLRRLPVE

-390 GISDRGCGWSCSQ
+390 GISDGGCGWSRSQ

-421 TYSPFEHLYYVNLYG
+421 AYNPFEHLYYVNLYG
-436 ENGLNLNCLYGVQS
+436 ENGLNLNCLYGVQTR
-450 GCLAHSLLRG
+450 CLAHSLLQG
-460 GQGAQERPEEEDAAP
+460 SQGAQERPEEEDAAP
-475 PKELGPPPDTL
+475 PKEPGPPPDTL

-491 QRDPASAHL
+491 PRDPATAHL
-500 PGVRVKVGVFYHA
+500 PGVRVKGGVFFHA
-513 KVSFVR
+513 WVSFIR

-524 WLRLKEHLLPFSQ
+524 WLQ
-537 LMRSMSDFYSR
+537 L
-548 AQKLDGIVLEPQ
+548 
-560 PRSLCCAKWKENA
+560 KENA
-573 YYRAVI
+573 YYLAVI
-579 TSVLGNGVEVHL
+579 TSVLGLGVEVHL

-597 EILDWYEVKELLPQF
+597 EILNWDEVKELLPQF

-618 ALKCCLADVSPLG
+618 ALKCCLADVCPLG
-631 ETWSKESVAHFKRA
+631 ETWSKEAVAHFKRT
-645 VQSKELVIQVLG
+645 VQSKELVIRVLG

-692 SEIPDTLQ
+692 ADIPETLQ

-709 DPKEYAGEGELVSST
+709 DPKEHAGEGELVSSA

-733 TIRDNIALNP
+733 TVRDNIVLNP
-743 SVPLTVKDQPTA
+743 SIPLTVEDQPTA
-755 ENCHLSSDSAP
+755 ESCHLSSDSAP
-766 DEKKIKGNLNLPSS
+766 DENKIKGNLNLPSS
-780 LIQYYLEIKPGSP
+780 LIQYNLEIKPGSP
-793 YEGQLK
+793 YEGQLE

-805 VIISY
+805 VVISY
-810 VESPGYFWCQLRR
+810 AESPGYFWCQLSR
-823 NNQELESLMAEI
+823 NNQELKSLMAEI
-835 QDYCKTSAQPHCWA
+835 QDYCKTSAQPHHWA
-849 SPVCLAKYS
+849 SRVCLAKYS

-890 VSVKNLCSI
+890 VSVENLRSI

-927 VWDEKAIQ
+927 VWDEEAIL

-942 DTADHLELKCTIF
+942 HRADHLELKCTIF

-996 LAPTIQLHSYYYST
+996 LASSVQLHSYYYSP

-1035 LARSANVLELLTHN
+1035 LARSANVLEQLTDN
-1049 IGRLSK
+1049 IGRLGK

-1090 KEVIFVDFGN
+1090 KEVFFVDFGN

-1127 KCSLSDISNVPKEA
+1127 KCSLSDVFYVPKEA
-1141 TTWFETAVLHKP
+1141 TTWFETTVLDKP

-1159 AKESDGRLIVELYD
+1159 AKESDGKLIVELYD
-1173 GNIQINAKIKESL
+1173 GNIQINAKMKEDL

-1203 HSKNINAK
+1203 HSKNINANE
-1211 ERNENMKSSSTYMRK
+1211 ERNENLKSSATYMRE
-1226 SENKTWRSEIQ
+1226 SETKTWRSEIQ
-1237 GEDCNTKT
+1237 VEECNTKT
-1245 SFVCKDV
+1245 SFACKDV
-1252 KHFQPAAKR
+1252 KHFQPAVER

-1274 NSNKVFPSASTSLV
+1274 NSKNVFPSASTSLV
-1288 GKKVDENKSLPFIK
+1288 GKEVGENKSLPFVK
-1302 KEIKSDIK
+1302 KEIKSDTVK
-1310 PDTVKTRNQGE
+1310 PDAVKTRNQGE
-1321 NSILFPIKSI
+1321 NSTLFPLKSI

-1340 PGLKTLVYISHVNN
+1340 PGLKTSVYISHVNN

-1359 IQLASDEPQLNNI
+1359 IQLASDEPQLNDI
-1372 SEGLNNKTGTES
+1372 SEGLNNKTATEG
-1384 LSQQQMQVGDLIGA
+1384 LGQQQVQVGDLICA

-1425 DYGNTSVVN
+1425 DYGNTFVVN
-1434 VCETN
+1434 ICETS

-1446 SIPMMSI
+1446 SVPMMSI
-1453 HSSLAGVQSKEFT
+1453 HSSLAGVQCKQFT

-1473 SYFSERTSEVKINCE
+1473 SSFSERTSEVQLNCE

-1498 IVLYDEQGMIAVDL
+1498 IVLYDEKGMIAVDL

-1526 EALDRRESGADV
+1526 DALDRRESGADV
-1538 ANQCEPL
+1538 SNQCEPL
-1545 PFEEKNK
+1545 PFDENNK

-1561 FFWKIP
+1561 FFWKTP
-1567 EVAQTVET
+1567 EIAQTVET

-1586 WCQMADADNINY
+1586 WCQMADPEIINY

-1611 SSVDDFRSSIRSGDI
+1611 SSVDEFRSSIRSGDI
-1626 CIAKYSEDGKLY
+1626 CIAKYSEDGKFY
-1638 RAKVSSVKGNNL
+1638 RAKVSSIKDNNL

-1680 QAFPCCLSGFN
+1680 QAFPCSLSGFN

-1700 AKDKFYD
+1700 AEDKFYD
-1707 MTAEYL
+1707 MTADYL
-1713 LEVTVMEIQKDNSSE
+1713 LAVTVMEIQKDNSSE

-1733 VKLECNGKNIN
+1733 VKVVCNEKNIN
-1744 EEMKRFWQYNT
+1744 EEMKCFWKYNT
-1755 DTTLANIQNAFS
+1755 DMTLANIQNDFS
-1767 EKSEGPGTDNTGA
+1767 EKNEGPGTDSTDA
-1780 VCLERAAA
+1780 VCLEKAVA
-1788 STGDAEQENSALQD
+1788 STGDAKQENSALQD
-1802 ALHCAEPFHLTDN
+1802 ALLCAEPFYLTDKR
-1815 GCLNTAGI
+1815 CQNTAEI
-1823 EEVILK
+1823 EEKVILK

-1840 LNKVENP
+1840 LNEAETP
-1847 LVKKESESETKVYV
+1847 LFCSQSLFSIKIYV

-1868 QLLANSET
+1868 KLLANSET
-1876 KDLDLEPSEAQF
+1876 KDLNLEPFEAQF
-1888 LEDDEL
+1888 LEEDEL
-1894 KAETLEL
+1894 KAEMLEL

-1907 LLGEERKEQLELPS
+1907 FLGEERMELLEFPS
-1921 AEVHPS
+1921 AEVQLS
-1927 LDENVKLLEMEQL
+1927 LDENVKLLEMKRL
-1940 QMHSSLD
+1940 QMHSLPD
-1947 ELKKLLLELESLEVY
+1947 ELKKLLLELKSLKGH
-1962 PSLGDKTKEEILEL
+1962 PFLGDKTKKEVLEP
-1976 ESLEM
+1976 ESLEV

-2004 DDETG
+2004 DDEKG

-2029 LEMESSLEIQ
+2029 LEMESLLEIQ
-2039 TVCGDERGKLFELI
+2039 PVCGDERRKLFELI
-2053 PCEEQISLGEET
+2053 PCEVQISLGEET
-2065 KERVDWDLDLLEV
+2065 KEKVDWDLDLLEV
-2078 HQMKAVP
+2078 HQVKAAP
-2085 TELEVESALVK
+2085 TELEVESSLVK

-2115 SLLGD
+2115 SLLGA
-2120 ERKEVLELM
+2120 ERKEVLELV
-2129 PLEVQAS
+2129 PSEVQAS
-2136 LGDETRKDH
+2136 LGDETRKDP
-2145 LELEPSNLEL
+2145 LELEPSILEL
-2155 SVDSADQLSFP
+2155 SVDSADQFSFW
-2166 KTDLKKQVSTCPVEL
+2166 KTDLKKKVSTCPVEL
-2181 CGVGQA
+2181 CGVGKA

-2201 EKSCAEQMESDLHK
+2201 EKSCAEQMKTDLHE
-2215 VFREYKTILVSG
+2215 VFREYKTSLVIG
-2227 ESLRHNPSDEEEIE
+2227 ESLRYKPSDEEEIE

-2253 GAEQSE
+2253 GTEQSE
-2259 HACNLEGFAVGSKCM
+2259 HACNLEGFAVGSKYV
-2274 VWTCLKWCEARILEI
+2274 VWSCLKWYEARISKI
-2289 SDEGTKVLNLSTGN
+2289 SDEGTKDLNLSAGH

-2309 EHVWNGIPEVTKS
+2309 ENVWNGIPEVTKS
-2322 PYEAAFHVTD
+2322 PYEADSLHS
-2332 KECKLSVEG
+2332 LSAEG
-2341 SELKGST
+2341 SELKGRT
-2348 SIFLSKLLPYEE
+2348 SILLSKLLPYEE

-2373 QKAKSIIF
+2373 QKAKSMIF

>member
-43 YARLHQDIQAKAG
+43 YARLHQDIQGKAG

-70 GAGLCSGDLCLVEL
+70 GAELCSGDLCLVEL
-84 GDHWHRCRVVSRQGQ
+84 GDRWHRCRVVSRQGQ
-99 RCRVFLLDEG
+99 HCRVFLLDEG

-136 VLADLVPPGDGA
+136 LLADLVPPGAGA
-148 AVAGS
+148 AGAGG

-161 TAGALEFLNYLHA
+161 SVGALEFLSYLNA

-184 LMPQCLVLLE
+184 LMPQRLVLLE
-194 LPSLLAQMHHLGL
+194 LPWLLAQMHHLGL

-213 SCFRALLK
+213 SCFRALAK
-221 RCLAAPCLHG
+221 RCLAMPR

-245 YPLATTPQPGPAALD
+245 YPVATTPQPGPAALD

-276 TQISDPHHVY
+276 TQISDPHRIY

-298 LSDSLHQR
+298 LSDSLHQI
-306 YEAAARREQDPL
+306 YEMAARQEQDPL
-318 PKPGAPCAAR
+318 PKPGSPCAAR
-328 CIDGR
+328 GIDGR

-343 PGEQGRLVVQ
+343 PGEQSRLVAQ
-353 VICVDYGRKE
+353 VICVDYGRNE
-363 FVIGANLRRLPLE
+363 FVTGANLRCLPLE
-376 CFRMPVVTYPCALQ
+376 CFRMPVVTYPCSLQ
-390 GISDRGCGWSCSQ
+390 GISDGGCGWSRSQ

-421 TYSPFEHLYYVNLYG
+421 AYSPFEHLYYVNLYG
-436 ENGLNLNCLYGVQS
+436 ENGLNLNCLYGVQTR
-450 GCLAHSLLRG
+450 CLAHRLLQG
-460 GQGAQERPEEEDAAP
+460 GQGAQERPEEEDAIP

-491 QRDPASAHL
+491 PRDPAAAHL

-513 KVSFVR
+513 RVSFIR

-548 AQKLDGIVLEPQ
+548 AQKLDVIVLEPQ
-560 PRSLCCAKWKENA
+560 PRALCCAKWKENA
-573 YYRAVI
+573 YCRAVI

-618 ALKCCLADVSPLG
+618 ALKCCLADVCPLG
-631 ETWSKESVAHFKRA
+631 ETWSKEAVAHFKRT

-657 TQGDKHVIEVL
+657 TQGDKHVIEVF

-692 SEIPDTLQ
+692 ADVPETLQ

-709 DPKEYAGEGELVSST
+709 DPKEHAGEGELVSST

-733 TIRDNIALNP
+733 TVRDNI
-743 SVPLTVKDQPTA
+743 V
-755 ENCHLSSDSAP
+755 DSAP
-766 DEKKIKGNLNLPSS
+766 NGKKIKGNLNLPSS
-780 LIQYYLEIKPGSP
+780 LIQYYLEIKPGSS
-793 YEGQLK
+793 YEGQLE

-805 VIISY
+805 VVISY
-810 VESPGYFWCQLRR
+810 AESPGYFWCQLSR
-823 NNQELESLMAEI
+823 NNQELKSLMAEI
-835 QDYCKTSAQPHCWA
+835 QDYCKTSAQPHHWA

-858 EDEKWYRALI
+858 EDEQWYRALI

-873 STEQVEVIY
+873 SAEQVEVIY

-890 VSVKNLCSI
+890 VSVENLCSI

-919 QPNGQDPF
+919 QPNGPDPF
-927 VWDEKAIQ
+927 VWDEKAIL

-942 DTADHLELKCTIF
+942 RRADHLELKCTIF

-996 LAPTIQLHSYYYST
+996 LASSIQLHSYYYSS

-1035 LARSANVLELLTHN
+1035 LARSADVLEQLTNN

-1090 KEVIFVDFGN
+1090 KEVFFVDFGN
-1100 TQVVKKEDLIPIP
+1100 TQVVKKEDLIPVP
-1113 SDAYDI
+1113 NDAYDI

-1141 TTWFETAVLHKP
+1141 TTWFETAVLDKP

-1159 AKESDGRLIVELYD
+1159 AKESDGKLIIELYD
-1173 GNIQINAKIKESL
+1173 GNIQINAKMKEGL

-1192 ESNKYVENETL
+1192 ESNNYVENETL

-1211 ERNENMKSSSTYMRK
+1211 EERNENMKSSAPYMK
-1226 SENKTWRSEIQ
+1226 QSENKTWRSELQ
-1237 GEDCNTKT
+1237 GEECNTKT

-1274 NSNKVFPSASTSLV
+1274 NSNNVFPSASTPLV
-1288 GKKVDENKSLPFIK
+1288 DKKVGENKSLLFIK
-1302 KEIKSDIK
+1302 KEIKSDTVK
-1310 PDTVKTRNQGE
+1310 ADTVKTRNQGE
-1321 NSILFPIKSI
+1321 NSTLFPLKSL
-1331 CDLPPRNLV
+1331 CDLPARNLV

-1359 IQLASDEPQLNNI
+1359 IQLASDEPQLNSI
-1372 SEGLNNKTGTES
+1372 SEGLNNKTGTEG
-1384 LSQQQMQVGDLIGA
+1384 LGQQQVQVGDLICA

-1434 VCETN
+1434 ICETS

-1446 SIPMMSI
+1446 SVPMMSI
-1453 HSSLAGVQSKEFT
+1453 NSSLAGVQSKQFT

-1473 SYFSERTSEVKINCE
+1473 SYFSERTSEVQINCE
-1488 FVEKLKDRWE
+1488 FVEKLRDRWE
-1498 IVLYDEQGMIAVDL
+1498 IVLYDEKGVIAVDL

-1538 ANQCEPL
+1538 TNQCEPL
-1545 PFEEKNK
+1545 PFDENNK
-1552 ASSITDTKS
+1552 ASSIIDTKS
-1561 FFWKIP
+1561 FFWKTP

-1586 WCQMADADNINY
+1586 WCQMADPENINY
-1598 LEKKLQETGELEI
+1598 LEKKLQEAGELEI
-1611 SSVDDFRSSIRSGDI
+1611 SNVDDFRSSIRSGDI
-1626 CIAKYSEDGKLY
+1626 CIAKYSEDGKFY
-1638 RAKVSSVKGNNL
+1638 RAKVSSIKDNNL

-1667 IRQIPDQLLTIPM
+1667 IRQIPDLLLTIPM

-1713 LEVTVMEIQKDNSSE
+1713 VAVTVMEIQKDNSSE

-1733 VKLECNGKNIN
+1733 VKVECNGKNIN
-1744 EEMKRFWQYNT
+1744 EEMKCFWKYNT
-1755 DTTLANIQNAFS
+1755 DMTLANVQNDLS
-1767 EKSEGPGTDNTGA
+1767 EKNEGPGTDNIDA
-1780 VCLERAAA
+1780 ICLEKAVA
-1788 STGDAEQENSALQD
+1788 STGDAKQENSTLQD
-1802 ALHCAEPFHLTDN
+1802 ALLCAEPFHLTDN
-1815 GCLNTAGI
+1815 GCQNTAEI
-1823 EEVILK
+1823 EEKVILK
-1829 TANEHQTNFEI
+1829 TANEQQTNFEI
-1840 LNKVENP
+1840 LNKAETP
-1847 LVKKESESETKVYV
+1847 LLKKESDSKTKIYV

-1868 QLLANSET
+1868 QLLASSET
-1876 KDLDLEPSEAQF
+1876 KGLDLEPFEAQF

-1894 KAETLEL
+1894 KAEMLEL
-1901 SLEVQS
+1901 SPEVQS
-1907 LLGEERKEQLELPS
+1907 FLGEERKELLKLPS
-1921 AEVHPS
+1921 AEVQPF
-1927 LDENVKLLEMEQL
+1927 LDENVK
-1940 QMHSSLD
+1940 
-1947 ELKKLLLELESLEVY
+1947 
-1962 PSLGDKTKEEILEL
+1962 
-1976 ESLEM
+1976 
-1981 QTSLTDETKEKLS
+1981 
-1994 ELESLQVQLL
+1994 
-2004 DDETG
+2004 
-2009 ELMNLKSLEVS
+2009 
-2020 PSFSNRENW
+2020 
-2029 LEMESSLEIQ
+2029 
-2039 TVCGDERGKLFELI
+2039 
-2053 PCEEQISLGEET
+2053 
-2065 KERVDWDLDLLEV
+2065 
-2078 HQMKAVP
+2078 
-2085 TELEVESALVK
+2085 
-2096 TLLSNGA
+2096 
-2103 RKELEP
+2103 
-2109 EMHKVQ
+2109 
-2115 SLLGD
+2115 
-2120 ERKEVLELM
+2120 
-2129 PLEVQAS
+2129 
-2136 LGDETRKDH
+2136 KDP
-2145 LELEPSNLEL
+2145 LELEPSILEL
-2155 SVDSADQLSFP
+2155 SVDSADQLSFL
-2166 KTDLKKQVSTCPVEL
+2166 KTDLKKQVSACPVEL
-2181 CGVGQA
+2181 CGVGKA

-2201 EKSCAEQMESDLHK
+2201 EKSCAEQMKPDLHEM
-2215 VFREYKTILVSG
+2215 FREYKTTLVIG
-2227 ESLRHNPSDEEEIE
+2227 ESLRHKPSDEEEIE
-2241 IREKQDATLAGH
+2241 IREKQDVTLAGH

-2289 SDEGTKVLNLSTGN
+2289 SDEGTKVLNLSTGH

-2309 EHVWNGIPEVTKS
+2309 ENVWNGIPEVTKS
-2322 PYEAAFHVTD
+2322 PYEVRCYTSSD
-2332 KECKLSVEG
+2332 QDI
-2341 SELKGST
+2341 LKSNV
-2348 SIFLSKLLPYEE
+2348 Y
-2360 FIVSW
+2360 
-2365 MLSICLLL
+2365 
-2373 QKAKSIIF
+2373 KSANGG

>member
-1 MCSVQGIPSPGTTI
+1 MCSVQGIPSPGTTV

-22 DVHPEVPLVR
+22 DVLPEVPLVR

-43 YARLHQDIQAKAG
+43 YARLHQDIQAQAG
-56 PRLVGAPGAVWPAA
+56 PRLGGAPGAVWPAA
-70 GAGLCSGDLCLVEL
+70 GLGPGDLCLVEL
-84 GDHWHRCRVVSRQGQ
+84 GDRWHRCRVVSRQGQ
-99 RCRVFLLDEG
+99 HCRVFLLDEG
-109 RTVAADAYY
+109 RVVAADAYY

-136 VLADLVPPGDGA
+136 LLADLVPPGAWAAGA
-148 AVAGS
+148 GG

-161 TAGALEFLNYLHA
+161 SAGALEFLSYLNA

-184 LMPQCLVLLE
+184 LMPQRLVLLE
-194 LPSLLAQMHHLGL
+194 LPWLLAQMHHLGL

-213 SCFRALLK
+213 SCFRALVK
-221 RCLAAPCLHG
+221 RCLATPR
-231 QPKPEPPGP
+231 QPKLEPFGP
-240 TSAQQ
+240 TSAPQC
-245 YPLATTPQPGPAALD
+245 PVATTPQPGPAALD

-266 QLGVTEPVLV
+266 QMGVTESVLV
-276 TQISDPHHVY
+276 TQISDPHHLY
-286 CQLQSLSQEIQR
+286 CQLQSFSQEIQR
-298 LSDSLHQR
+298 LSDSLHQI
-306 YEAAARREQDPL
+306 YETAARREQDPL
-318 PKPGAPCAAR
+318 PKPGSPCAAR
-328 CIDGR
+328 GIDGR

-343 PGEQGRLVVQ
+343 PGEQGRLVAQ

-363 FVIGANLRRLPLE
+363 FVTGANLRRLTVE

-390 GISDRGCGWSCSQ
+390 GISDGGCGWSRSQ

-421 TYSPFEHLYYVNLYG
+421 VYNPFEHLYYVNLYG
-436 ENGLNLNCLYGVQS
+436 ENGLNLNCLYGVQTR
-450 GCLAHSLLRG
+450 CLAHSLLQG
-460 GQGAQERPEEEDAAP
+460 GQGAQEQPEEEDAAP
-475 PKELGPPPDTL
+475 PKEPPPDTL

-491 QRDPASAHL
+491 PRDPAAAPL
-500 PGVRVKVGVFYHA
+500 PGVRMKVGAFYHA
-513 KVSFVR
+513 RVSFVR

-524 WLRLKEHLLPFSQ
+524 WLRLKEHHLPFSQ

-548 AQKLDGIVLEPQ
+548 AQKLDIIVLEPQ
-560 PRSLCCAKWKENA
+560 PGALCCAKWKENA

-618 ALKCCLADVSPLG
+618 ALNCCLADVCPLG
-631 ETWSKESVAHFKRA
+631 ETWSKEAVAHFKRT

-657 TQGDKHVIEVL
+657 SQDEKHVIEVL
-668 DQSQTGEKNI
+668 DQSQTEEKNI
-678 SKILS
+678 SKILA

-692 SEIPDTLQ
+692 ADIPETLQ

-709 DPKEYAGEGELVSST
+709 DPKEHAGEGELVSST

-733 TIRDNIALNP
+733 PVRDNIVLNP
-743 SVPLTVKDQPTA
+743 SVPLTVKDQPTT
-755 ENCHLSSDSAP
+755 ETCHLSSDSAP
-766 DEKKIKGNLNLPSS
+766 DEKKIKGNVNLPSS
-780 LIQYYLEIKPGSP
+780 LIQHYLEIKPGSP
-793 YEGQLK
+793 YEGQLE

-805 VIISY
+805 VVISY
-810 VESPGYFWCQLRR
+810 AESPGYFWCQLSR
-823 NNQELESLMAEI
+823 NNQELKSLMAEI
-835 QDYCKTSAQPHCWA
+835 QDYCKTSAQPHHWA

-927 VWDEKAIQ
+927 VWDEKAIL

-942 DTADHLELKCTIF
+942 HGADHLELKCTIF

-996 LAPTIQLHSYYYST
+996 LASSVQLHSYYYSP

-1018 EEIYVTHVDNPW
+1018 EEIYVTHVDSQW

-1035 LARSANVLELLTHN
+1035 LARSANVLEQLTNN

-1069 YLARYTDNHWY
+1069 CLARYTDNHWY

-1090 KEVIFVDFGN
+1090 KEVFFVDFGN

-1113 SDAYDI
+1113 NDAYDI

-1127 KCSLSDISNVPKEA
+1127 KCSLSDISNLPKEA
-1141 TTWFETAVLHKP
+1141 TTWFENAVLDKP
-1153 LKMIVV
+1153 LKMVVV
-1159 AKESDGRLIVELYD
+1159 AKESDGKLIVELYD
-1173 GNIQINAKIKESL
+1173 GNIQINAKMKEGL

-1203 HSKNINAK
+1203 CSKNINAK
-1211 ERNENMKSSSTYMRK
+1211 EERNENMKSSATYVRK

-1237 GEDCNTKT
+1237 GEECNTKT

-1261 ELSTKFLGSVERF
+1261 ELSTKFLGSVEGF
-1274 NSNKVFPSASTSLV
+1274 NSKNVFPSASTPLV
-1288 GKKVDENKSLPFIK
+1288 GKKVGKNKSLPFIK
-1302 KEIKSDIK
+1302 KERKSDTVK

-1321 NSILFPIKSI
+1321 NSTLFPLKSI

-1359 IQLASDEPQLNNI
+1359 IQLASDEPQLNDI
-1372 SEGLNNKTGTES
+1372 SEGLNNKTGTEG
-1384 LSQQQMQVGDLIGA
+1384 LGQQQVQVGDFICA

-1434 VCETN
+1434 ICETS
-1439 RLLEKYS
+1439 RLLERYS

-1453 HSSLAGVQSKEFT
+1453 HSSLAGVQSKQFT

-1473 SYFSERTSEVKINCE
+1473 SYFSERTSEVQINCE

-1498 IVLYDEQGMIAVDL
+1498 IVLYDEKGMIAVDL

-1526 EALDRRESGADV
+1526 EALDRKESANV

-1545 PFEEKNK
+1545 PFDENNK

-1561 FFWKIP
+1561 FFWKTP

-1586 WCQMADADNINY
+1586 WCQMPDPENINY
-1598 LEKKLQETGELEI
+1598 LEEKLQETGEPEI

-1626 CIAKYSEDGKLY
+1626 CIAKYSEDGKFY
-1638 RAKVSSVKGNNL
+1638 RAKVSSIKDNNL

-1667 IRQIPDQLLTIPM
+1667 IRQIPDQLLTIPV

-1691 SPEGSWSNE
+1691 SSEGSWSNE

-1713 LEVTVMEIQKDNSSE
+1713 LAVTVMEIQKDNSSE
-1728 IPLSV
+1728 MPLSV
-1733 VKLECNGKNIN
+1733 VKVECNRKNIN
-1744 EEMKRFWQYNT
+1744 EEMKCFWKYNT
-1755 DTTLANIQNAFS
+1755 DMTLANIQNAFS
-1767 EKSEGPGTDNTGA
+1767 EKNEGPGTDHTDA
-1780 VCLERAAA
+1780 VCLEKAVA
-1788 STGDAEQENSALQD
+1788 SAGDAKQENSALQN
-1802 ALHCAEPFHLTDN
+1802 ALICAEPFHLTDT
-1815 GCLNTAGI
+1815 GCLNTAEI
-1823 EEVILK
+1823 EEKVILK
-1829 TANEHQTNFEI
+1829 TANEHQTSSEI

-1847 LVKKESESETKVYV
+1847 LLKEESDSKTKIFV
-1861 EPKTSEP
+1861 EPKTTEP

-1876 KDLDLEPSEAQF
+1876 KDLDIEPFEAQF
-1888 LEDDEL
+1888 LEEDEL
-1894 KAETLEL
+1894 KAEMLEI
-1901 SLEVQS
+1901 SPEVQS
-1907 LLGEERKEQLELPS
+1907 FLGEERKELLELLS
-1921 AEVHPS
+1921 AELQPS

-1947 ELKKLLLELESLEVY
+1947 ELKRLLLELESLEGN
-1962 PSLGDKTKEEILEL
+1962 PSLGDNTKKEMLEL

-2020 PSFSNRENW
+2020 PSFSSRENW
-2029 LEMESSLEIQ
+2029 LEMETSLEIQ
-2039 TVCGDERGKLFELI
+2039 PVCSDEKGKLFELI
-2053 PCEEQISLGEET
+2053 PCEVQVSLGEET

-2078 HQMKAVP
+2078 HQVKAAP
-2085 TELEVESALVK
+2085 TELEVESSLVK

-2115 SLLGD
+2115 SLLGA
-2120 ERKEVLELM
+2120 ERKEVLELV
-2129 PLEVQAS
+2129 PLELQAS
-2136 LGDETRKDH
+2136 LGDETRKDP
-2145 LELEPSNLEL
+2145 LELEPSILEL
-2155 SVDSADQLSFP
+2155 SVDNADQLSFP

-2181 CGVGQA
+2181 CCVGKA
-2187 DSRGEK
+2187 DSSGEK

-2201 EKSCAEQMESDLHK
+2201 EKSFTEQMKPDLHE

-2227 ESLRHNPSDEEEIE
+2227 ESLRHKPSDEEEIE
-2241 IREKQDATLAGH
+2241 IREKQDATLAGNDAANF
-2253 GAEQSE
+2253 GDISNLVEQSE

-2289 SDEGTKVLNLSTGN
+2289 SEEGTKVLNLSTGH

-2309 EHVWNGIPEVTKS
+2309 ENVWNGIPEVTKS
-2322 PYEAAFHVTD
+2322 PYEVD
-2332 KECKLSVEG
+2332 NLQSLSAEG
-2341 SELKGST
+2341 SELKEKRASCGSDVMVE
-2348 SIFLSKLLPYEE
+2348 PY
-2360 FIVSW
+2360 
-2365 MLSICLLL
+2365 MLSSSPEN
-2373 QKAKSIIF
+2373 ATE